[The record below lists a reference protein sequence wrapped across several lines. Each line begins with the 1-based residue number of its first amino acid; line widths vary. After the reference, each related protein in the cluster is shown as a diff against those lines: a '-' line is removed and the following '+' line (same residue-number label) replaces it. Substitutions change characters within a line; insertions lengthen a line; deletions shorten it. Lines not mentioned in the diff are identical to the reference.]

1 MPKDEFDHD
10 DPMQLTGVNAPPLSA
25 EDMLAM
31 TRGLIDEYV
40 RMGWDDEEVLG
51 LFRSPVYQMPHMI
64 LRSQGEEYVLAAL
77 AAVREQWGDIWQ
89 NRKTVIQPA
98 ATDEGEGE
106 GDAFVPL
113 TSVGRFGER

>member
-1 MPKDEFDHD
+1 MPKDEFDHT
-10 DPMQLTGVNAPPLSA
+10 DPMQLVGMQMPPLSA
-25 EDMLAM
+25 EDMQAM

-40 RMGWDDEEVLG
+40 RMGWADEEVLG

-64 LRSQGEEYVLAAL
+64 LRSQGEEYVQSTL
-77 AAVREQWGDIWQ
+77 AAVREQWGDIWKS
-89 NRKTVIQPA
+89 RKTVIQSVPQDEA
-98 ATDEGEGE
+98 A

>member
-10 DPMQLTGVNAPPLSA
+10 DPMQLVGMNAPPLSDK
-25 EDMLAM
+25 DMLEM

-40 RMGWDDEEVLG
+40 RMGWADEEVLG

-64 LRSQGEEYVLAAL
+64 LRAKGEEYVQHAL
-77 AAVREQWGDIWQ
+77 SSVREQWGDIWQ
-89 NRKTVIQPA
+89 RRNTVIQPVV
-98 ATDEGEGE
+98 TDEDR